1 MNLSSNHRNTETG
14 LHTTAASSRLLEG
27 KRVFVTG
34 GSRGI
39 GAGLVR
45 MAMQEGADVAFL
57 YHRSEHEADEI
68 SVEMENR
75 YPHQR
80 CLAFQGDVADA
91 ASMRETIAAVLAE
104 LGRVDVLV
112 NNAGITRDSAF
123 GRMTR
128 QQWDDVIGA
137 NLGSMYNA
145 TQPLVLQLV
154 KQRSGSIINITS
166 VAGVYGSAGQV
177 NYAASKAGII
187 GFTKALSKEVAPFG
201 VRVNAVAPGFIE
213 TEMLGAMTEDKLQYM
228 TSRIP
233 AGRLGTVSEVA
244 HVVCFLASDRATYIT
259 GQVIQV
265 DGGLVL

>member
-1 MNLSSNHRNTETG
+1 MNEHANHPHAGTG
-14 LHTTAASSRLLEG
+14 FQTSTTASKLLQGKRLL
-27 KRVFVTG
+27 VTG

-39 GAGLVR
+39 GAGIVR

-68 SVEMENR
+68 SVEMEER
-75 YPHQR
+75 YPNQR
-80 CLAFQGDVADA
+80 CLAFHGNVADA
-91 ASMRETIAAVLAE
+91 ASMRDAVAAVLSE
-104 LGRVDVLV
+104 LGRIDVLV
-112 NNAGITRDSAF
+112 NNAGITRDAAF

-128 QQWDDVIGA
+128 DQWDDVIGA

-154 KQRSGSIINITS
+154 KQRSGAVINITS

-244 HVVCFLASDRATYIT
+244 HVVCFLASDRAAYIT